1 MNFEMKKHYRQ
12 IDAERYLGHISL
24 CEFDYPGQLAINNG
38 KVLIIGVG
46 GLGSPLA
53 LYLTAAGVGTIGIV
67 DADKVALSNL
77 QRQIIHSTLDIG
89 RLKVDSASDSLK
101 NLNPEVKVNSY
112 PVMLSELN
120 APSILQDYDIVADCT
135 DSFETRIMV
144 STLCEKARKPYAF
157 GGVFR
162 FSGQA
167 FTYVPGSLGFRDFF
181 GSESPGVCDGS
192 CAVDG
197 ILNTVAG
204 IVGCIQATEILKYLV
219 GVGELL
225 TDRLLVFDSLKM
237 TFNIYETRK

>member
-1 MNFEMKKHYRQ
+1 MNSEKKGDYRQ
-12 IDAERYLGHISL
+12 IDAQRYLGHLSL
-24 CEFDYPGQLAINNG
+24 CELDYPGQLAIHNG

-77 QRQIIHSTLDIG
+77 QRQIIHSTQDVG
-89 RLKVDSASDSLK
+89 RLKVESAFDSMK
-101 NLNPEVKVNSY
+101 NLNPEVKVNAY

-120 APSILQDYDIVADCT
+120 APQILQDYDIVADCT

-144 STLCEKARKPYAF
+144 STLCEKAGKPYVF
-157 GGVFR
+157 GSVAR

-167 FTYVPGSLGFRDFF
+167 FTYVPGSMGFRDFF
-181 GSESPGVCDGS
+181 GSESPGACEGS
-192 CAVDG
+192 CAMNG
-197 ILNTVAG
+197 ILNTVVG
-204 IVGCIQATEILKYLV
+204 VVGCIQSTEILKYLA

-225 TDRLLVFDSLKM
+225 IDRLLTFDLLTM
-237 TFNIYETRK
+237 TFNVYTTCK